1 MQQSGVKD
9 ADSPRHVTIQTKT
22 TLFQSILTKDEF
34 IHIIGIRLA
43 IALESNRGGL
53 PTYFSAE
60 YSEGMD
66 TVLTGG
72 DFDRKFGTSMSR
84 FQSVMQH

>member
-1 MQQSGVKD
+1 MLAMPTEVFRNCDDDGEEEEEQNVVDEVFVQQSGVKD

-43 IALESNRGGL
+43 HYRYQASYPL
-53 PTYFSAE
+53 
-60 YSEGMD
+60 
-66 TVLTGG
+66 
-72 DFDRKFGTSMSR
+72 
-84 FQSVMQH
+84 